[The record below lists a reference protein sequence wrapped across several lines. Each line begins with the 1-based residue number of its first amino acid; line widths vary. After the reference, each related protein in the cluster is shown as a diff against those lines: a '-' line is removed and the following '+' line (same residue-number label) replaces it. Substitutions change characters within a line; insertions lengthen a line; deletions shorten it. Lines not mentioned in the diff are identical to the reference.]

1 MNRLQDLTAAYI
13 HMNAARQTRIEA
25 AHGAHDVDAF
35 EFVRSVLFEDGC
47 VLNRIFVRAGCSIDV
62 ARAAIPRRRRVRM
75 VICDLAISNHDMKVL
90 ITAAA
95 TAALL
100 GVLAAPA
107 PLFAEEDCD
116 NVTKALEEGV
126 AISLKDFE
134 TTMRAMFAEPFGFV
148 PKPYTPDDLKTA
160 LSNLLSQDSAASGR
174 VNGTGSADSSGRRK
188 AGVAG

>member
-1 MNRLQDLTAAYI
+1 
-13 HMNAARQTRIEA
+13 
-25 AHGAHDVDAF
+25 
-35 EFVRSVLFEDGC
+35 
-47 VLNRIFVRAGCSIDV
+47 
-62 ARAAIPRRRRVRM
+62 
-75 VICDLAISNHDMKVL
+75 MKVL

-134 TTMRAMFAEPFGFV
+134 TTMADPKKTKRRACRRSRRRPRSR
-148 PKPYTPDDLKTA
+148 TR
-160 LSNLLSQDSAASGR
+160 SAAPAASFSASSRAAR
-174 VNGTGSADSSGRRK
+174 VRPRSAPGNQRSALAAFDKSIK
-188 AGVAG
+188 EMETAIDNTCK

>member
-1 MNRLQDLTAAYI
+1 
-13 HMNAARQTRIEA
+13 
-25 AHGAHDVDAF
+25 
-35 EFVRSVLFEDGC
+35 
-47 VLNRIFVRAGCSIDV
+47 
-62 ARAAIPRRRRVRM
+62 
-75 VICDLAISNHDMKVL
+75 MKLL

-134 TTMRAMFAEPFGFV
+134 TTMADLQKTMSEPADDKKKAAVKNTFCSSSGEFLGFSRA
-148 PKPYTPDDLKTA
+148 A
-160 LSNLLSQDSAASGR
+160 LAVCQDCGCNQFSALASFDKSIKEMESALADCYPWRFWDAASLPTPI
-174 VNGTGSADSSGRRK
+174 GTAILLRK
-188 AGVAG
+188 WG

>member
-1 MNRLQDLTAAYI
+1 
-13 HMNAARQTRIEA
+13 
-25 AHGAHDVDAF
+25 
-35 EFVRSVLFEDGC
+35 
-47 VLNRIFVRAGCSIDV
+47 
-62 ARAAIPRRRRVRM
+62 
-75 VICDLAISNHDMKVL
+75 MKVL

-134 TTMRAMFAEPFGFV
+134 TTMA
-148 PKPYTPDDLKTA
+148 DLKKTMSEPA
-160 LSNLLSQDSAASGR
+160 DDKKKAAVKNTFCSASGEFLGFSR
-174 VNGTGSADSSGRRK
+174 AARAVAQVCAGNQRSALAAFDKSIKEMES
-188 AGVAG
+188 ALAPCYS